1 MTCSR
6 RELTI
11 LFSALA
17 ARTAAAQT
25 KALRSKTYAFE
36 ELEVHTNGR
45 NLSRPILKGDT
56 HGGFPIEVHMT
67 ELAPGE
73 APHPPHHHVHEEM
86 IIIHQG
92 TLEVTITERT
102 VKLGPGSV
110 AYVAS
115 GEEHGWRNV
124 ATTQAQYYVLALGR
138 DDG

>member
-17 ARTAAAQT
+17 ARTAAAQA

-56 HGGFPIEVHMT
+56 HCGFPIEVHMT

-73 APHPPHHHVHEEM
+73 A
-86 IIIHQG
+86 
-92 TLEVTITERT
+92 R
-102 VKLGPGSV
+102 
-110 AYVAS
+110 AS
-115 GEEHGWRNV
+115 HCR
-124 ATTQAQYYVLALGR
+124 A
-138 DDG
+138 